1 MAKLFVDLLIIWL
14 NLLVL
19 TAKSYNLDPKE
30 KSLKQTN
37 HIKRIAKSPFYFI
50 LSRRGLKS

>member
-14 NLLVL
+14 NLLAL